1 MKSEDQDFP
10 GVAGVAANQP
20 QGQRH
25 RVATAKPGR
34 RSHPSLKYDCPKLQ
48 YSSVDLE
55 YCRVK
60 VERVADKA
68 IVNHANIPQITIGIL
83 RPN

>member
-1 MKSEDQDFP
+1 MKSKDQDFP
-10 GVAGVAANQP
+10 GVAGAAANQP

-25 RVATAKPGR
+25 RVAGEPGR
-34 RSHPSLKYDCPKLQ
+34 HPHPNLKYDCLKLQ